1 MFKFLA
7 KHLAAFLFSKT
18 PDSQYSS
25 EELEYGFKI
34 LINAMAVILMSFLI
48 SICLHQFS
56 QIAIVLFTFAL
67 LRFFSGGIHLKSS
80 ELCALFSS
88 FIICTIPSIAKM
100 LPDNLFIY
108 IGILTFALV
117 LIFAPSRMESH
128 LKIQFRYIN
137 LCFKFISLFLVLINI
152 LFIQS
157 DIITITFFVQSLLII
172 SVPREQNDT
181 YA

>member
-1 MFKFLA
+1 M
-7 KHLAAFLFSKT
+7 HLALFLFSKA

-34 LINAMAVILMSFLI
+34 LINAMVVILMSFLI
-48 SICLHQFS
+48 SIILHQFFEV
-56 QIAIVLFTFAL
+56 AIVLSSFAL

-80 ELCALFSS
+80 ELCALFST

-100 LPDNLFIY
+100 LHDNLFIY
-108 IGILTFALV
+108 IGILTFVLV

-137 LCFKFISLFLVLINI
+137 LCFKFISLSLVLINI
-152 LFIQS
+152 LFIRS
-157 DIITITFFVQSLLII
+157 DIITITFFVQGLLII